1 MGIITIDGNIGCGKS
16 SILTYLHKT
25 YKLPV
30 DLEPVESWQSY
41 LNNIYN
47 NTNNNDNNSNV
58 FNFQVRIWLDRC
70 WIQNKKDNDFSNI
83 ILVER
88 SPYFIKK
95 SFIETAKNNN
105 VINLEEYQILL
116 DLHKKTDE
124 KWNNNI
130 YIYLKSEPELCLSR
144 IKKRNRQSEDKI
156 TLEYLKQIH
165 NTHEENIIKL
175 KKEVG
180 ENNIYIINIENK
192 TIQIISNEIN
202 NIINKIKK

>member
-1 MGIITIDGNIGCGKS
+1 MGIITVDGNIGCGKTGV
-16 SILTYLHKT
+16 LNHLHKIL
-25 YKLPV
+25 KVPV
-30 DLEPVESWQSY
+30 DLEPVDNWQSY
-41 LNNIYN
+41 LNDMYINGNKI
-47 NTNNNDNNSNV
+47 

-144 IKKRNRQSEDKI
+144 IKKEIDK
-156 TLEYLKQIH
+156 
-165 NTHEENIIKL
+165 
-175 KKEVG
+175 V
-180 ENNIYIINIENK
+180 
-192 TIQIISNEIN
+192 
-202 NIINKIKK
+202 KIK